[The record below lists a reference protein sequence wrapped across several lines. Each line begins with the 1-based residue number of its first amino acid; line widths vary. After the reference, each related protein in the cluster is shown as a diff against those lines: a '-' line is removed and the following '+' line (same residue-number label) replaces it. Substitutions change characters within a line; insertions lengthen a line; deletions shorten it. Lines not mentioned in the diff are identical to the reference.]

1 MGESTSTYFL
11 EFIKCRGT
19 VHFSQPSADLLLS
32 AYQYMHC
39 VFSCNEH
46 VSAIIQRNEFTQLLL
61 QNLQSVPP
69 AKNGIFM
76 KNRTFLISMT
86 HVLAS
91 QDGPDSWDI
100 CHLSGRIHFL

>member
-46 VSAIIQRNEFTQLLL
+46 VSAIIQRNEFTQLLF

-69 AKNGIFM
+69 IHMYINYDYQALEF
-76 KNRTFLISMT
+76 SQ
-86 HVLAS
+86 HVS
-91 QDGPDSWDI
+91 ENV
-100 CHLSGRIHFL
+100 